1 MAGASPAAVGLADAV
16 KPKDDR
22 QTALVQD
29 GGKALGD
36 KEQVALHQADG
47 NRVAGCFQ
55 DAKAG
60 CLGDGLFAAALL
72 LLCLECRIRR
82 GPLLAGV
89 VNWAIGIRAHLVNGA
104 DVAAFGDDGVGG
116 ELAHLELRAL
126 GIFLLLG
133 LVVADRGVLVAR
145 QNWTAFLLPAVCRA
159 DLHKVGLGGNGLRH
173 VRRRVLRCSSGDRC
187 IGRPACRGRRR
198 KAVCCGRCAWGS
210 RRNCPPWKQA
220 ARRAYRRARL
230 SG

>member
-1 MAGASPAAVGLADAV
+1 MVLSSALRRKDASSLAGASPASVGLADAV

-22 QTALVQD
+22 QTALVQG

-36 KEQVALHQADG
+36 KEQVALHQPDG

-89 VNWAIGIRAHLVNGA
+89 VNGAIGIRAHLMNGA

-126 GIFLLLG
+126 GIFLLLW
-133 LVVADRGVLVAR
+133 ACRRGSRCTCCA
-145 QNWTAFLLPAVCRA
+145 AEPDCLPSA
-159 DLHKVGLGGNGLRH
+159 
-173 VRRRVLRCSSGDRC
+173 RRRPC
-187 IGRPACRGRRR
+187 
-198 KAVCCGRCAWGS
+198 
-210 RRNCPPWKQA
+210 
-220 ARRAYRRARL
+220 
-230 SG
+230 